1 MSYNFFKMVKEI
13 RSRTGELHFQRYA
26 ILETTVFSIYIHRI
40 FKEDK
45 DLHLHS
51 HPWNFV
57 SMILKGAYM
66 EKYLSTDIFRE
77 PQVCERLKS
86 AGTFSSGDRKFFHKI
101 QSIVS
106 GPVYSLFITY
116 GKRKYWYY
124 NVDGDEIESP
134 VYFQMKHT
142 TGFNVPSGGGKY

>member
-1 MSYNFFKMVKEI
+1 MVKEI
-13 RSRTGELHFQRYA
+13 KSKSGDLHFQRFA
-26 ILETTVFSIYIHRI
+26 ILETPIFSIYIHRI

-57 SMILKGAYM
+57 SMILKGSYT
-66 EKYLSTDIFRE
+66 EKYLNTDIFCE
-77 PQVCERLKS
+77 SQVCERLKS

-106 GPVYSLFITY
+106 GPVYSLFVTY
-116 GKRKYWYY
+116 GKRKTWYY
-124 NVDGDEIESP
+124 KVGFGEIPSDE
-134 VYFQMKHT
+134 YFKIKHT
-142 TGFNVPSGGGKY
+142 TGFNI